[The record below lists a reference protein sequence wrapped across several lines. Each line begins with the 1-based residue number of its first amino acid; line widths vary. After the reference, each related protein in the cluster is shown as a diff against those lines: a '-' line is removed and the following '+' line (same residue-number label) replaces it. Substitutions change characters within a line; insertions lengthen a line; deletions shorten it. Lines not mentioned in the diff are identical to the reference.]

1 MEQNTT
7 SKQLT
12 GILDGIH
19 NVRAGLGELSMLLE
33 GRDEY
38 GLASIL
44 RSLRDTLENHL
55 GDLENV
61 ELRSREAQP

>member
-1 MEQNTT
+1 MEQITT
-7 SKQLT
+7 KKQMYS
-12 GILDGIH
+12 IVDGIH
-19 NVRAGLGELSMLLE
+19 GVRAGMVELSHMLE
-33 GRDEY
+33 GRDEF

-61 ELRSREAQP
+61 ELRSREATP